1 MTIAVGF
8 RCTDGVL
15 IASDREVSDGITK
28 SEERKLFSL
37 TDSGQYAAF
46 ASGAGLF
53 HPIKDIALHLRSEN
67 FFDGHCTSLANM
79 ASAVRLYV
87 GSKYYRQKLK
97 EVNAQAYNLE
107 LLFAFRDTS
116 NRTGLFYVHN
126 ADVSEVDEYIA
137 IGTGSP
143 VARYLTKWLC
153 NNSVMPIKLFTPML
167 IRILR
172 ECKGHSY
179 GVGGPSDIVK
189 LYEGDKP
196 ASEPDFEFGNDVES
210 FWGIYERLAPI
221 IRGCIDTGTPDAVFD
236 TWLSTFETHV
246 RGVRAAAK
254 NNEAIRKAGLM
265 KAAQQR
271 LRLTTADQTLQ
282 PPSPESPEGSG
293 ES

>member
-28 SEERKLFSL
+28 SDERKLFSL

-46 ASGAGLF
+46 VSGAGLF
-53 HPIKDIALHLRSEN
+53 HPIKDIALHLRSET
-67 FFDGHCTSLANM
+67 FFDGHCISLATM

-97 EVNAQAYNLE
+97 EVNAQSYNLE

-153 NNSVMPIKLFTPML
+153 NNSVMPIRLFTPML

-179 GVGGPSDIVK
+179 GV
-189 LYEGDKP
+189 
-196 ASEPDFEFGNDVES
+196 
-210 FWGIYERLAPI
+210 WGIYERLAPI
-221 IRGCIDTGTPDAVFD
+221 IRGCVDTGTPDAVFD

-246 RGVRAAAK
+246 RGIRQGQK
-254 NNEAIRKAGLM
+254 NNEAIRKAGFM

-271 LRLTTADQTLQ
+271 LRLTTADPSPQ
-282 PPSPESPEGSG
+282 PPSPELPEGSD